1 MFILFQFED
10 RDSIL
15 SLTKDDGLHPG
26 TDYLPFVLNNWL
38 SESSSPGSL
47 RENYVLL
54 SGTDVIGFTSLYF
67 QNDRNTAVK
76 FAVRILK
83 ELRGKGYGKKLE
95 HLLHETLTMRYP
107 QLGSFELVIV
117 DEGKIRN
124 LGSPQFGDVLTHK
137 ALLDYK
143 FRCNQLE
150 IPPVGKGLSELSK
163 DEFAEDLRA
172 GRVRHLLE
180 NNLLHMQFVPVRPRT
195 EEDIE
200 FAVRKRQSVMA
211 EEISAGGA
219 ISSLRNQSVNPI
231 FLSDYF

>member
-1 MFILFQFED
+1 M
-10 RDSIL
+10 
-15 SLTKDDGLHPG
+15 
-26 TDYLPFVLNNWL
+26 
-38 SESSSPGSL
+38 
-47 RENYVLL
+47 
-54 SGTDVIGFTSLYF
+54 IGFTSLYF

-95 HLLHETLTMRYP
+95 HLLQETLTKKYP
-107 QLGSFELVIV
+107 QLGSFLSVIV

-124 LGSPQFGDVLTHK
+124 LGSPHFGNLLTLR

-143 FRCNQLE
+143 FPCNQL
-150 IPPVGKGLSELSK
+150 IPPAVEGKTRLSQLSRN
-163 DEFAEDLRA
+163 EFAEVLRA
-172 GRVRHLLE
+172 GRVSHLLE
-180 NNLLHMQFVPVRPRT
+180 SDLLHMQFVPVRPRT